1 MPRLFQELVFH
12 AEFPGLTL
20 EFAKPCALAEGQRW
34 LVVGVLAMIG
44 VDPIAKGS
52 LMNAELFGDLG
63 DRTRCLDHHLDGLFF
78 ELGREIP
85 AVL

>member
-1 MPRLFQELVFH
+1 
-12 AEFPGLTL
+12 
-20 EFAKPCALAEGQRW
+20 
-34 LVVGVLAMIG
+34 
-44 VDPIAKGS
+44 
-52 LMNAELFGDLG
+52 MNAELFGDLG